1 MRRSNLILL
10 IMGVLLWVVGC
21 AGYRTQTGAA
31 IGAGAGAL
39 AGQAIGHTTEST
51 LIGTALGGLTGAVI
65 GNAMDT
71 YDAQRYGYRYSPPP
85 AGPDLGYSAYTPG
98 YGRWVTIPGQWVNGQ
113 WVPEHQVWVP
123 AGNPGR

>member
-1 MRRSNLILL
+1 MRKSSLILL
-10 IMGVLLWVVGC
+10 VMGALLWATGC
-21 AGYRTQTGAA
+21 AGYRTQTGAV

-51 LIGTALGGLTGAVI
+51 LIGTALGGLTGAVV

-71 YDAQRYGYRYSPPP
+71 YDAQRYGYWNSPPP
-85 AGPDLGYSAYTPG
+85 AGSELGYATYRPG
-98 YGRWVTIPGQWVNGQ
+98 YGYWVTVPGQWVNGQ
-113 WVPEHQVWVP
+113 WVPEHRVWVP

>member
-1 MRRSNLILL
+1 MRKSTLILL
-10 IMGVLLWVVGC
+10 TVMALFGVTGC

-39 AGQAIGHTTEST
+39 AGQAIGHNTEST
-51 LIGTALGGLTGAVI
+51 LIGAALGGLTGAVV

-71 YDAQRYGYRYSPPP
+71 YDAQRYGYRNSPPP
-85 AGPDLGYSAYTPG
+85 SGPELGYPTYRPG
-98 YGRWVTIPGQWVNGQ
+98 YGNWVAIPGQWVNGQ
-113 WVPEHQVWVP
+113 WVPEHLVWVP